1 MSEIWNKITVRGKKC
16 DLDTVCAVVSMVD
29 EGLLIED
36 FSDVKINEMYGD
48 LIDESV
54 LSADPDK
61 ISVSVFVSD
70 EKNPLDCIAFI
81 RDRLSSLGIESTVE
95 CEGVREEDWSE
106 TWKKYYHPVSLGR
119 ITVVPAWEDYTAR
132 EGEVVVKMDPG
143 MAFGTGTH
151 ETTRLVIRLLQEEIS
166 GGERVLDVGTGSGI
180 LAICASKLGAKY
192 CGAYDIDPD
201 AVRVARENVEKDGAK
216 NVECGVS
223 DLLSGVDI
231 SKGKYDLVVANIVAD
246 IVLRLL
252 PDLSDYM
259 NDGARAILSGII
271 EPRLA
276 EIQAAMEKYGFVATR
291 ELHENDWCAL
301 LVEKR

>member
-1 MSEIWNKITVRGKKC
+1 MSEVWNKITVRGRKC
-16 DLDTVCAVVSMVD
+16 DLDTICAVVSMVD

-61 ISVSVFVSD
+61 ISVSVFLSD
-70 EKNPLDCIAFI
+70 ENNPLDSISFI
-81 RDRLSSLGIESTVE
+81 RDRLVSLGIECSVE
-95 CEGVREEDWSE
+95 CEGIREEDWAE
-106 TWKKYYHPVSLGR
+106 TWKKYYHPVSLGK
-119 ITVVPAWEDYTAR
+119 ITVVPAWEEYTAKD
-132 EGEVVVKMDPG
+132 GEVVVKMDPG

-151 ETTRLVIRLLQEEIS
+151 ETTRLVIRMLQEEIV
-166 GGERVLDVGTGSGI
+166 GGERVLDIGTGSGI
-180 LAICASKLGAKY
+180 LAICASKLGAGY

-223 DLLSGVDI
+223 DLLLGVDI
-231 SKGKYDLVVANIVAD
+231 SNGKYDLVVANIVAD
-246 IVLRLL
+246 IILRLL
-252 PDLSDYM
+252 PDLGNYM

-271 EPRLA
+271 EPRLP
-276 EIQAAMEKYGFVATR
+276 EIRKSMEENGFLSVR